1 MTTRSIL
8 SLLQD
13 INKRL
18 GITIVVI
25 THEMEM
31 CIRDRDI
38 ITRKAEISPE
48 NIVITPIYS
57 KDSAQKGAEKN
68 SENE

>member
-8 SLLQD
+8 ALLQD

-25 THEMEM
+25 THEMEV
-31 CIRDRDI
+31 IRQI
-38 ITRKAEISPE
+38 CT
-48 NIVITPIYS
+48 
-57 KDSAQKGAEKN
+57 
-68 SENE
+68 